1 MNPPRITLILL
12 AYNQQATA
20 RAAAESCLAQQ
31 CEPME
36 MVLSDDASTDATFAE
51 LQAAA
56 DAYRG
61 PHQVRVRRSPVNL
74 GIGAHYNALLR
85 ETSGELLVTAAGD
98 DLAVPHRVQC
108 LVAAWDAT
116 GQRAD
121 LIASHFQDMAA
132 DGTLGNVVHTDDL
145 ALLTLEGWCRRRPFT
160 VGATHA
166 FTRRM
171 MVRFGP
177 FLPGVWYEDPIMA
190 LRAITS
196 GGAIT
201 LPEPLVLYRTGGSSH
216 RPETFQGDSLV
227 AWVRTQSRRVLAE
240 IAQHTHDAGIVE
252 AQGGDGVQAAVVAAL
267 EPARA
272 REACLCALIDAP
284 DVARRWHACRAAAAL
299 PLGWRLRKF
308 LTFTFPDQAAG
319 LKWLKARWR
328 GGTTRWARPPS

>member
-36 MVLSDDASTDATFAE
+36 VVLSDDASTDATFAE

-61 PHQVRVRRSPVNL
+61 SHQVRVRRSPVNL

-98 DLAVPHRVQC
+98 DISLPQRVQR
-108 LVAAWDAT
+108 LAAAWDAT

-121 LIASHFQDMAA
+121 LIASHFTDMDA
-132 DGTLGNVVHTDDL
+132 DGSLGNVVRTDNL
-145 ALLTLEGWCRRRPFT
+145 AHCTLERWCHQRPYT

-171 MVRFGP
+171 MERFGP
-177 FLPGVWYEDPIMA
+177 FIADVWYEDIVMG
-190 LRAITS
+190 LRAVLT

-201 LPEPLVLYRTGGSSH
+201 VPEPLVLYRRGGSSRWPATH
-216 RPETFQGDSLV
+216 RGEQLV
-227 AWVRTQSRRVLAE
+227 QWVRTQSVRVLAE
-240 IAQHTHDAGIVE
+240 IRQHTEDARLMGVE
-252 AQGGDGVQAAVVAAL
+252 APVAASL
-267 EPARA
+267 ECMRA
-272 REACLCALIDAP
+272 REACLLSLIDAP
-284 DVARRWHACRAAAAL
+284 GTSQRWQACLTANTV
-299 PLGWRLRKF
+299 PLGWRLRKL
-308 LTFTFPDQAAG
+308 LTFTFPNQAAG
-319 LKWLKARWR
+319 LKRAKAQWR
-328 GGTTRWARPPS
+328 GR